1 MVLLEIKSPLYIL
14 PLIFVGHKKL
24 KVSSSEVVYLC
35 FNLKIRMTLAMMK
48 DLKELHKR
56 IIEQQ
61 VSNWP

>member
-24 KVSSSEVVYLC
+24 KVSSSEVAYLC

-61 VSNWP
+61 VSN

>member
-24 KVSSSEVVYLC
+24 KVLSSEVAYLC